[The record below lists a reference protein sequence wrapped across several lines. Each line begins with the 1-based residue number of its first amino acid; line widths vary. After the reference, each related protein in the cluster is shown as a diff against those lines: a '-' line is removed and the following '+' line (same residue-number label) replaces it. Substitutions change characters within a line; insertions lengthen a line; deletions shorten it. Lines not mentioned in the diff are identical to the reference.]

1 MQSDIPVRGV
11 ASQIFRFV
19 VFLLCTFLLFQFVS
33 LYLSWPK
40 QIVLG
45 GLTLVIAITL
55 NRLGKSHMVTLSL
68 MLLSLAAT
76 LRYGWW
82 RIHLVANYFTDESN
96 KRVGV
101 DAVLML
107 LLLSAEA
114 YTFII
119 MVLGYM
125 QTSYLL
131 RRKPIPLPADE
142 VLWPHIDVLI
152 PTYNEPLSLVRYTAL
167 AAINI
172 DYPPEKLHVYIL
184 DDGTREDFRIFAEQA
199 GVGYITR
206 KKHNHAK
213 AGNINHALTKMNSP
227 FVAIFDC
234 DHVPTRSF
242 LQFTVGWFL
251 VEKKLAMLQTPHYFY
266 SPDPFERNLLQYKS
280 IPNEGELFYG
290 IIQDGNDFWNAT
302 FFCGSCAV
310 LRREALDEVGGIAT
324 ETVTE
329 DAHTS
334 LRMQSLGWNTAYI
347 NMAQAAGLATET
359 LAAHVGQR
367 VRWARGMIQILRTN
381 NPLLC
386 KGMKFTQRLCY
397 FNAMLHFMYA
407 VPRLVFLLAP
417 LAYMLFG
424 RTIIPGY
431 WIAILAYALP
441 HLMISSLTNSRIQ
454 GRHRHS
460 FWNEI
465 YETVLAPYIL
475 LPTILALINP
485 KLGSFN
491 VTDKGTTLNHTQFDR
506 KIAAPT
512 TWMLLANFAGVLA
525 APYRLFV
532 LDPTHPG
539 VIISNLCW
547 ILFNMVILGVAAAVA
562 HEQRQ
567 RRSSV
572 RIPARIPI
580 VATLETGRHVT
591 GITRDMSVGGASI
604 ALSEQDLPLRNGDRI
619 YLAFPVQTGDEQIAA
634 TVIGARDD
642 ELRLQFVALSVTEQ
656 ETLTRALYSRAD
668 SWMHVRSNIED
679 DRPLLSLMR
688 IIRLSLTGFKQVVLG
703 LLPRKVE
710 VPAEAAIRTA
720 SMLLLFTCLASA
732 GLAQRDTIPEHPYQP
747 LSGIISKPGGVGG
760 NTSSMITLKDMG
772 VVGAAEMRGS
782 HAYASVHFVL
792 PHTQMPREAKLR
804 LSYHFSR
811 ALGPHGGSIQIRLNN
826 SLLGEVVA
834 PVVAEDENQFSYATL
849 PVSPELLV
857 RDNDLS
863 FEFKGSSVLAT
874 GESAKSLL
882 TAKIGESSAIEV
894 VSSPLEI
901 KNDLSLLPLPFY
913 DGALQTTTTIP
924 FVFMTT
930 PDSKTL
936 KAAGIVASWFGIL
949 AGTKPVR
956 FTVSVGEVPT
966 GNVVIFANELSSLPT
981 SIRGPSGDAWLA
993 IQANPSDTTGNAL
1006 ILAGSNDEQL
1016 VAVAQTLSMIKG
1028 NAGTAS
1034 WGNSPMQGDTLQVGS
1049 FSMPAPRKA
1058 DDAPRWMPS
1067 DRLVSLWKYSSETKT
1082 QGDGSEPIAA
1092 YFRVAPDLY
1101 YGETQNLPLLVS
1113 YKYNAVAVANG
1124 SALRMYINGVLINE
1138 APLPPGTVF
1147 VEHKRQA
1154 LLPVVNMRP
1163 VGNSLL
1169 FNFDFVPKL
1178 DSNETQDAST
1188 KLQGAILQNSWID
1201 MRGLDHWVAMPDLE
1215 LFANGGFP
1223 FTRWADLGRTSV
1235 VLPSNPSAQEIAL
1248 FLHLM
1253 SHCGRE
1259 TGYPALRVQVVGPND
1274 GIDKDRDYL
1283 VLGTIGNEQDFVS
1296 LQDHLPVIFDLDGV
1310 HVKQTS
1316 TATSKFLSLWQRVLP
1331 AGDENHQPTNDDGIP
1346 DAVVEGIQSPY
1357 AAGHSMV
1364 VITLRDDGAEEGFV
1378 NAFLKRSQSSD
1389 MSRTVSVLVG
1399 SRFISY
1405 DVDTAGY
1412 HVGDISA
1419 YTEMRIW
1426 LTKYFWLLVVFVTLC
1441 SLILANW
1448 TGSYLKERAALRLQT
1463 DPPAT
1468 GSSISR
1474 VS

>member
-1 MQSDIPVRGV
+1 MATNTFSRSIARRG
-11 ASQIFRFV
+11 FRTLVFV
-19 VFLLCTFLLFQFVS
+19 VCTFLLFQFIS

-40 QIVLG
+40 QVVLG
-45 GLTLVIAITL
+45 GFTLIIAILL
-55 NRLGKSHMVTLSL
+55 NRLGKSHVVTLSL

-96 KRVGV
+96 KRVGI
-101 DAVLML
+101 DAALML
-107 LLLSAEA
+107 VLLSAEA
-114 YTFII
+114 YTFCI

-125 QTSYLL
+125 QTSFLL

-142 VLWPHIDVLI
+142 ALWPHVDVLI

-184 DDGTREDFRIFAEQA
+184 DDGTREDFRKFSEEA
-199 GVGYITR
+199 GIGYVTR

-213 AGNINHALTKMNSP
+213 AGNINHALTKMTSS

-251 VEKKLAMLQTPHYFY
+251 AEKKLAMLQTPHFFY

-334 LRMQSLGWNTAYI
+334 LRMQSRGWNTAYI

-407 VPRLVFLLAP
+407 VPRLIFLLAP

-431 WIAILAYALP
+431 WLAILAYALP

-491 VTDKGTTLNHTQFDR
+491 VTDKGTTLSETQFDR

-512 TWMLLANFAGVLA
+512 TWMLLANLVGVLA

-532 LDPTHPG
+532 LDPMHPG

-580 VATLETGRHVT
+580 VAELPDRRQIT
-591 GITRDMSVGGASI
+591 GITRDMSVGGASV
-604 ALSEQDLPLRNGDRI
+604 ALSNLDIGLQNGDMVR
-619 YLAFPVQTGDEQIAA
+619 LAFPLQTGDEQITA
-634 TVIGARDD
+634 TVIGMQDD
-642 ELRLQFVALSVTEQ
+642 ELRLQFVALTLFEQ

-668 SWMHVRSNIED
+668 SWMNVRANTED
-679 DRPLLSLMR
+679 DRPFVSLLR
-688 IIRLSLTGFKQVVLG
+688 IIRLSFTGFKQVALG
-703 LLPRKVE
+703 LLPRKARASS
-710 VPAEAAIRTA
+710 PAAVQTVSTI
-720 SMLLLFTCLASA
+720 LLALLWLLGTR
-732 GLAQRDTIPEHPYQP
+732 GLAQRDAIPDHPYRP
-747 LSGIISKPGGVGG
+747 SSGPVSIAGTGSGEVG
-760 NTSSMITLKDMG
+760 TRITLEDMG
-772 VVGAAEMRGS
+772 VNGAAEMRGS
-782 HAYASVHFVL
+782 HSYTGVHFVL
-792 PHTQMPREAKLR
+792 PHTLMPREARLR
-804 LSYHFSR
+804 LSYRFSR
-811 ALGPHGGSIQIRLNN
+811 MLGPHGGSIQVRLNN
-826 SLLGEVVA
+826 TLLGEVVA
-834 PVVAEDENQFSYATL
+834 PLTSGDDKSFSFTTL
-849 PVSPELLV
+849 EVSPELLV

-863 FEFKGSSVLAT
+863 FEFRGSSVLPSGAKAVAQISAT
-874 GESAKSLL
+874 
-882 TAKIGESSAIEV
+882 IGESSVIEI
-894 VSSPLEI
+894 VSSPLALR
-901 KNDLSLLPLPFY
+901 NDLSLLPLPFY
-913 DGALQTTTTIP
+913 DPALQTTATIP
-924 FVFMTT
+924 FVFLGT
-930 PDSKTL
+930 PDTKTL
-936 KAAGIVASWFGIL
+936 QAAGIVASWLGIL
-949 AGTKPVR
+949 TGAKPAR
-956 FTVSVGEVPT
+956 FSASIGEIPS
-966 GNVVIFANELSSLPT
+966 GNVIIFSNKSSALPLSLRRSTAN
-981 SIRGPSGDAWLA
+981 GWLA
-993 IQANPSDTTGNAL
+993 IEANPSDATGNAL
-1006 ILAGSNDEQL
+1006 VLAGESDDQL
-1016 VAVAQTLSMIKG
+1016 LAVAQTLAMMKS
-1028 NAGTAS
+1028 NVDSTVAAAA
-1034 WGNSPMQGDTLQVGS
+1034 PMQGDTLQVNS
-1049 FSMPAPRKA
+1049 FAIPAQREA

-1082 QGDGSEPIAA
+1082 QGDGSAPIPA

-1101 YGETQNLPLLVS
+1101 YGEAQNLPLQVS
-1113 YKYNAVAVANG
+1113 YRYNSEAVAAG
-1124 SALRMYINGVLINE
+1124 SVLRMYINGALINE
-1138 APLPPGTVF
+1138 APLATGTGPI
-1147 VEHKRQA
+1147 ERRRQA

-1163 VGNSLL
+1163 VGNTLL
-1169 FNFDFVPKL
+1169 FNFDFAPKL
-1178 DSNETQDAST
+1178 NANGTQNLSAP
-1188 KLQGAILQNSWID
+1188 LQGSILQNTWID
-1201 MRGLDHWVAMPDLE
+1201 LRGLDHWVQMPDLE

-1223 FTRWADLGRTSV
+1223 FTRWADLSHTIV
-1235 VLPSNPSAQEIAL
+1235 VLPDNPSVQEISL
-1248 FLHLM
+1248 FLQMM
-1253 SHCGRE
+1253 SHCGTQ
-1259 TGYPALRVQVVGPND
+1259 TGYPALRVKVAGPQD
-1274 GIDKDRDYL
+1274 EIDKDYDYL
-1283 VLGTIGNEQDFVS
+1283 VLGTVGNQPAFAA
-1296 LQDHLPVIFDLDGV
+1296 LQGKLPVSFDTDGV
-1310 HVKQTS
+1310 HVKQIDT
-1316 TATSKFLSLWQRVLP
+1316 TAIKLHREWQRIFHL
-1331 AGDENHQPTNDDGIP
+1331 DEKNKAPNNDDGVP
-1346 DAVVEGIQSPY
+1346 DAVVQGIESPY
-1357 AAGHSMV
+1357 AAGHSMI
-1364 VITLRDDGAEEGFV
+1364 VIALRDDSSEEGFV
-1378 NAFLKRSQSSD
+1378 TALLKRSQSSD
-1389 MSRTVSVLVG
+1389 MSHTVSMLTG
-1399 SRFISY
+1399 TRFVSY
-1405 DVDTAGY
+1405 AVATPGY
-1412 HVGDISA
+1412 HIGDISA

-1426 LTKYFWLLVVFVTLC
+1426 LTKYFWLLVVIVTLC
-1441 SLILANW
+1441 SLILARW
-1448 TGSYLKERAALRLQT
+1448 TNEYLKERAVLRLHVET
-1463 DPPAT
+1463 TAEEL
-1468 GSSISR
+1468 
-1474 VS
+1474 V